1 PSPQTSNLNHH
12 IIHHLASI
20 IYKTP
25 PILPASHSLT
35 LKCSHSQTC
44 QPELVAALLHSRKS
58 LTIFNPVTIHT
69 MTIHKILL
77 IGSILLSAVIQSQE
91 TKKLKKPTDTPY
103 LKTDT
108 IPKVVKEQPWELNKP
123 ILILDNHPV
132 PYETI
137 LTLQSDKIES
147 VKIEKQANQAESVD
161 KKSTLII
168 NMKPVPKTILI
179 PVTAL
184 ISKYTEIKDGK
195 YIVSIDGEPV
205 NLQQD
210 QLLVDEKN
218 IMQIRITKLDQLGL
232 APNLYQVRLLTRN
245 NKNLQKANTIII
257 R

>member
-1 PSPQTSNLNHH
+1 
-12 IIHHLASI
+12 
-20 IYKTP
+20 
-25 PILPASHSLT
+25 
-35 LKCSHSQTC
+35 
-44 QPELVAALLHSRKS
+44 
-58 LTIFNPVTIHT
+58 

-195 YIVSIDGEPV
+195 YIVCIDGEPV
-205 NLQQD
+205 NVQQD